1 MSATV
6 EALPN
11 LDVVLD
17 VAVDVSVE
25 LGSCRL
31 PMREVL
37 QLAPGS
43 VVTLE
48 KPAEAPVDLYV
59 NGKPFAR
66 GEVAVVEGRVRVKIT
81 ELRKT

>member
-17 VAVDVSVE
+17 VAVEVSVE

-43 VVTLE
+43 VVSLE
-48 KPAEAPVDLYV
+48 KPTDAPVDLCV

-66 GEVAVVEGRVRVKIT
+66 GEVVVVEGRIRIKIT
-81 ELRKT
+81 ELRKA